1 MQILP
6 HSVGQAKNALSP
18 LPLER
23 GKALNSPLQGRGAC
37 ALPAQRARKSLHSP
51 LS

>member
-18 LPLER
+18 LPLGA
-23 GKALNSPLQGRGAC
+23 GKNTK
-37 ALPAQRARKSLHSP
+37 LPAHPRQ
-51 LS
+51 